1 MDIFQLEMFDHIWK
15 QHFLAIISKRK
26 YLRKFE
32 EFWSFTGEKSSLI
45 ILLSLTSISKDL
57 EGTLIQRRN

>member
-1 MDIFQLEMFDHIWK
+1 MDIFQLEMFDDIWK
-15 QHFLAIISKRK
+15 QHFLAIISKSK